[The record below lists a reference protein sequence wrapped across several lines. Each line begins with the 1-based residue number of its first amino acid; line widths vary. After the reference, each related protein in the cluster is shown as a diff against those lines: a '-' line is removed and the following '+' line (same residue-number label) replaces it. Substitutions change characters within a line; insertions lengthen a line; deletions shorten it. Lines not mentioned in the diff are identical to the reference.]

1 MLGKRLARL
10 ERNRPALGADVPL
23 DLSGL
28 APDMSA
34 RITAA
39 MADGTFPQSLGDA
52 DLQALVD
59 LTNGQGAT

>member
-10 ERNRPALGADVPL
+10 ERNRPPLGAEVPL

-28 APDMSA
+28 APDVSA

-39 MADGTFPQSLGDA
+39 MADGTFPQGLADA
-52 DLQALVD
+52 DLEALVD
-59 LTNGQGAT
+59 LTNEQGAA